1 MFLLVSLSKLKI
13 FHLCRSRVVRVA
25 IVSHLCRS
33 CSTRVARVS
42 LVLHPCCTRVAFV
55 LLVSDSCHSCVAL
68 VLQIRLDQ
76 AESLFLKLKM
86 KKEPNHFHP
95 L

>member
-13 FHLCRSRVVRVA
+13 FHLCRPRVVRVA
-25 IVSHLCRS
+25 IVWHLCCS

-68 VLQIRLDQ
+68 VLQIRRDQ
-76 AESLFLKLKM
+76 AEPLFLKLKM

>member
-13 FHLCRSRVVRVA
+13 FHLCCSRVVRVA

-42 LVLHPCCTRVAFV
+42 LVLHPCCTRVTFV
-55 LLVSDSCHSCVAL
+55 LFVSDSCHSCVAL
-68 VLQIRLDQ
+68 VLQIRRDQ
-76 AESLFLKLKM
+76 AEPLFLKLKM